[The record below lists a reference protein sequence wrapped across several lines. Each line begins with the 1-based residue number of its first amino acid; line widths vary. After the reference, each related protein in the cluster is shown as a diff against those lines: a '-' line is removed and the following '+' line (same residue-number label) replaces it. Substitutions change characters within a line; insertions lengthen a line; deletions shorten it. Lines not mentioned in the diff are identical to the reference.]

1 MKYRIEELKQRILT
15 EMQSIGKPVPAME
28 LMRRMNIP
36 ETDRRVFDI
45 SIGQLNNEEKIF
57 VSHKKILR
65 INEHPTSKKAVITS
79 QSKGFAFARPD
90 DGSPDVFIHFSN
102 LGEAMIRDTVL
113 LRDIVEDER
122 GVSGRVEKVL
132 ERGDRHTTGK
142 VERNDGYM
150 EFVADIPVRYNLQI
164 DRSTLKGVDE
174 GDKVCAKLDR
184 NPRNGKLMA
193 RITKVFGKS
202 DSARICANAI
212 LEQNG
217 IFPKFPKEVLE
228 EAERVAKEPITEK
241 EREKRCD
248 LTDLPILTIDSADAK
263 DLDDAVCVARTAQG
277 YELGVHIADVS
288 YYVREGSLLD
298 AEAMR
303 RGTSVY
309 MPDRVVPMLPTALSN
324 DACSLNAGEEKRA
337 FSALITLDKTG
348 EIIDYQFRKSII
360 VSKVRG
366 VYTEV
371 NALFDGTADEGIK
384 AKYAPVM
391 DSLMAAKELADV
403 LKEKA
408 RRNGNMEIESR
419 ESKFILD
426 ENGVCIDVQPRT
438 TGEAEELIE
447 QLMITANQA
456 AAKMAQKNMLPF
468 VYRVHEKPD
477 PERIGILCDLLSALK
492 LNFGGLRKENPKTGE
507 FAAVMDQTKGTP
519 LHKIVSLQVLR
530 TMEKARYATDPLGHF
545 GLALED
551 YSHFTSPIR
560 RYPDTCIHRI
570 LSAFEESG
578 NVKEIREHYTT
589 YANTVARDCS
599 RLEVSA
605 MQAERA
611 ADDCFIAE
619 FMRQHIGE
627 EYDGIICGVTARGV
641 FVELE
646 SSAEGFVPVD
656 TFEDASFVYDG
667 MLTQTD
673 EASKMTMT
681 IGQPLRIKV
690 VGADVSTGRIDFVP
704 ATGTMASLGAPIENA

>member
-1 MKYRIEELKQRILT
+1 MKYQIEAIKEQILT
-15 EMQSIGKPVPAME
+15 ELQRVGKPTPADKVMTW
-28 LMRRMNIP
+28 LALP
-36 ETDRRVFDI
+36 ETDRRLFDI
-45 SIGQLNNEEKIF
+45 SVGQLRNEEKIF
-57 VSHKKILR
+57 VSNTKVLR

-90 DGSPDVFIHFSN
+90 DGSPDVFIHFSK
-102 LGEAMIRDTVL
+102 LGDAMIRDTVL
-113 LRDIVEDER
+113 LRDITTDDR
-122 GVSGRVEKVL
+122 GVSGRVDKVL
-132 ERGDRHTTGK
+132 ERGDRNTTGK
-142 VERNDGYM
+142 VEKNEGYL
-150 EFVADIPVRYNLQI
+150 EFVADIPVRYGVQI
-164 DRSTLKGVDE
+164 DRSTLKGVNE

-184 NPRNGKLMA
+184 NPRNGRLIA

-202 DSARICANAI
+202 DSAKICADAI

-217 IFPKFPKEVLE
+217 IYPKFPKEVLE
-228 EAERVAKEPITEK
+228 EAKRVAAEPITDQ
-241 EREKRCD
+241 ERAKRTD
-248 LTDLPILTIDSADAK
+248 LRHLPILTIDSADAK
-263 DLDDAVCVARTAQG
+263 DLDDAVCVEKTATG
-277 YELGVHIADVS
+277 YKLGVHIADVS
-288 YYVREGSLLD
+288 HYVREGGAID

-303 RGTSVY
+303 RGTSTY
-309 MPDRVVPMLPTALSN
+309 LPDRVVPMLPEALSN
-324 DACSLNAGEEKRA
+324 DACSLNAGTEKLT
-337 FSALITLDKTG
+337 FSALIDLNQDG
-348 EIIDYQFRKSII
+348 DIVDYSFVKGII

-371 NALFDGTADEGIK
+371 NDIFAGAASDAILQ
-384 AKYAPVM
+384 KYAPVM
-391 DSLMAAKELADV
+391 DSLLAARELADI
-403 LKEKA
+403 LKKKSRA
-408 RRNGNMEIESR
+408 NGTMEIESS

-447 QLMITANQA
+447 QLMVTANQA
-456 AAKMAQKNMLPF
+456 AAMMGEKNDLPF
-468 VYRVHEKPD
+468 VYRVHQQPD
-477 PERIGILCDLLSALK
+477 PERIAILCDLLSALK
-492 LNFGGLRKENPKTGE
+492 LNFAGLRKNNPKTGE

-570 LSAFEESG
+570 LSDFVERK
-578 NVKEIREHYTT
+578 NVKYSKEHFTA

-605 MQAERA
+605 MVAERS

-619 FMRQHIGE
+619 YMRQHIGE
-627 EYDGIICGVTARGV
+627 EYDGVICGVTARGV

-656 TFEDASFVYDG
+656 TFEDAEFEYDG

-673 EASKMTMT
+673 VKTKLTMT
-681 IGQPLRIKV
+681 IGQPIRIKV
-690 VGADVSTGRIDFVP
+690 VSADVSTGRIDFVP
-704 ATGTMASLGAPIENA
+704 ATGTTASIGAPISV